1 MPCNLAVSITK
12 AAVTEDHLRALLT
25 ADTVSD
31 VVLRFLTQQYARRSP
46 RLLSASGRRSVF
58 LMDEGDTLITI
69 TDGKVT
75 INAATLRPAQ
85 TDDILE
91 AVSLLL
97 ARLADMLFQR
107 QVQQALSARFDTR
120 LIGTQTLE
128 VENEGERQQ
137 AAVFTLD
144 L

>member
-25 ADTVSD
+25 ADTITD
-31 VVLRFLTQQYARRSP
+31 VVLRFLTQQYACLSP
-46 RLLSASGRRSVF
+46 QLLSASGRRLTF
-58 LMDEGDTLITI
+58 LLDGGDITI
-69 TDGKVT
+69 TIVDGKVT
-75 INAATLRPAQ
+75 TNATRYRLPQAN
-85 TDDILE
+85 DIVE

-97 ARLADMLFQR
+97 AHLADMLFQR
-107 QVQQALSARFDTR
+107 QVQQALTGRFDAH
-120 LIGTQTLE
+120 LVSAQTLD

-137 AAVFTLD
+137 AAVFTLE

>member
-31 VVLRFLTQQYARRSP
+31 VVLRFLAQQYARRSP

-75 INAATLRPAQ
+75 INAVALRPSQA
-85 TDDILE
+85 DDILE

-97 ARLADMLFQR
+97 TRLTDMLFQR
-107 QVQQALSARFDTR
+107 QVQQALSARFDTC
-120 LIGTQTLE
+120 LIGAQTLE

>member
-1 MPCNLAVSITK
+1 MPSNLAVSITK

-25 ADTVSD
+25 ADVMAD
-31 VVLRFLTQQYARRSP
+31 IVLRFLTQQYARLSP
-46 RLLSASGRRSVF
+46 RILRASGHRLVV
-58 LMDEGDTLITI
+58 LMDGGDITLTI
-69 TDGKVT
+69 IEGKVT
-75 INAATLRPAQ
+75 INAAILRPSQAN
-85 TDDILE
+85 DILE

-97 ARLADMLFQR
+97 ARLADVLFQR
-107 QVQQALSARFDTR
+107 QVQQALSTRFEAR
-120 LIGTQTLE
+120 LVGAQALE